1 MHELQASRVSLHQV
15 DAGYT
20 AVVYLLEELPEV
32 CAALMP
38 DPCFGEETA
47 TGSALVDA
55 DAQVYVLTEAHG
67 RKATQLTVETAAN
80 AKVEGTR
87 IELSVHLLL
96 AAANAARGK
105 EGGHAVT
112 DGFLHRCEAVVSSV
126 RSTPCVAVLPL
137 EFVIDSLEEPL
148 RQDAIAVEEDEELT
162 LAVFCS
168 EVARQARAAVL
179 FRVVAKLQLP
189 RITADDVLARLAGTV
204 LYDDDFHV
212 LERLLRKALEKLID
226 FIRTVIYG
234 NYD

>member
-1 MHELQASRVSLHQV
+1 M
-15 DAGYT
+15 
-20 AVVYLLEELPEV
+20 
-32 CAALMP
+32 
-38 DPCFGEETA
+38 
-47 TGSALVDA
+47 
-55 DAQVYVLTEAHG
+55 
-67 RKATQLTVETAAN
+67 
-80 AKVEGTR
+80 
-87 IELSVHLLL
+87 
-96 AAANAARGK
+96 
-105 EGGHAVT
+105 
-112 DGFLHRCEAVVSSV
+112 
-126 RSTPCVAVLPL
+126 
-137 EFVIDSLEEPL
+137 

-189 RITADDVLARLAGTV
+189 RITADDVLAWLAGTV